1 MIAAVGADHL
11 LLSQQTVV
19 KVDLANSFGLNEIA
33 RSGRFE
39 LPTPCFEGAQ
49 YKTLSAA
56 SGVAYE
62 GTRHLS
68 RS

>member
-1 MIAAVGADHL
+1 
-11 LLSQQTVV
+11 V
-19 KVDLANSFGLNEIA
+19 KSDPSYSFQFNEMA
-33 RSGRFE
+33 RPGRFE

-56 SGVAYE
+56 PGVAYE

>member
-1 MIAAVGADHL
+1 
-11 LLSQQTVV
+11 V
-19 KVDLANSFGLNEIA
+19 KSDSIYSFHVNEMA
-33 RSGRFE
+33 RPEGFE
-39 LPTPCFEGAQ
+39 PPTFCLEGTH

-68 RS
+68 PP

>member
-1 MIAAVGADHL
+1 M
-11 LLSQQTVV
+11 TEKE
-19 KVDLANSFGLNEIA
+19 KVA
-33 RSGRFE
+33 RPEGFE
-39 LPTPCFEGAQ
+39 PPTLCLEGAQ

-56 SGVAYE
+56 SGVACE

>member
-1 MIAAVGADHL
+1 MVRPEG
-11 LLSQQTVV
+11 
-19 KVDLANSFGLNEIA
+19 
-33 RSGRFE
+33 FE
-39 LPTPCFEGAQ
+39 PPTLCLEGAQ
-49 YKTLSAA
+49 YKILSAA